1 MTALDVLNDGFGGY
15 LTIALVG
22 FLVHEPWRWLGLALG
37 RNLTVDSEMFLWVRS
52 VAAALIAG
60 LVFRLML
67 FPVGALANVSLPVRA
82 TALACAALVFF
93 STKRNM
99 GFAVA
104 AGALSIV
111 ALQWWVS
118 M

>member
-1 MTALDVLNDGFGGY
+1 MSALDDGYGGY
-15 LTIALVG
+15 LVLALVG
-22 FLVHEPWRWLGLALG
+22 FVVHEPWRWIGLVLG

-67 FPVGALANVSLPVRA
+67 FPVGALAAVSLPVRA
-82 TALACAALVFF
+82 TALLFAALVFF
-93 STKRNM
+93 ATKRHM

-104 AGALSIV
+104 TGALSLV
-111 ALQWWVS
+111 ALQFWAAG
-118 M
+118 